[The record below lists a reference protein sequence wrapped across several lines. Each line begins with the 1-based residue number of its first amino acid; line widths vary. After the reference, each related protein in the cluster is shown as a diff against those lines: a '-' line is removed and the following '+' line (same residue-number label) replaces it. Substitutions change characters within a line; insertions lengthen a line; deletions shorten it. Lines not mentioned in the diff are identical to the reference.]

1 MCMCAIRTRLD
12 FGPHF
17 KIHLTTLSPCGLQVG
32 GGVREAAAALALE
45 EGHAMAEAAEAT
57 EAAEAAEAAE
67 ALVMMRVAGY
77 YWKLRARLWV

>member
-1 MCMCAIRTRLD
+1 M
-12 FGPHF
+12 
-17 KIHLTTLSPCGLQVG
+17 
-32 GGVREAAAALALE
+32 REAAAALALE

-67 ALVMMRVAGY
+67 ALVMMRAAGY